1 MNDMKKLLYI
11 SVITTFLLTGC
22 SEDFLELVP
31 ESSVTSGN
39 FYKTEAQFNQALNG
53 AYASVRDVKGSIAA
67 WSMGEMRSDNTHLEF
82 NVTNRGPGYIER
94 EYADFFMDESTSGL
108 IASKYN
114 ASYIGIA
121 RVNNILEHIATADLS
136 EPLAAGITGQ
146 ARFLRALF
154 YFDLVRYFGGVPLYV
169 KAVQG
174 AEDAF
179 LPRSSAEEVYKVII
193 ADLQEAIQKLPE
205 PSFPQSGRATKGAA
219 RMLLADVYLT
229 LKNYPLAEAELKS
242 ITQMGYS
249 LLPDYASAFSLSH
262 KNSAESIY
270 EIQYQQGNQGQH
282 SNFLYHFLPLS
293 ADVSKITGIASQN
306 RQGGGWNTPTFEMID
321 SYEPG
326 DKRLEASIAIAEG
339 TGQIGNMFID
349 ELKSPVG
356 YTATPGKRVYPY
368 IKKYLHAHGL
378 EQNTDDNFPIY
389 RYADALLSLAE
400 VLNEQGK
407 PAEALTYLNPVR
419 TRAGLAPATE
429 TNQALLRDIIAHE
442 RRIELAFENKR
453 WLDLVR
459 TGKAIEVM
467 TQNGQYVKAVHAGES
482 YLPDMSYQITPER
495 LLFPIP
501 NREILIG
508 KLEQN
513 PGY

>member
-1 MNDMKKLLYI
+1 
-11 SVITTFLLTGC
+11 
-22 SEDFLELVP
+22 VP
-31 ESSVTSGN
+31 ESSVTSAN

-53 AYASVRDVKGSIAA
+53 AYAAVREVKGSVAA
-67 WSMGEMRSDNTHLEF
+67 WTMGEMRSDNTHLEF
-82 NVTNRGPGYIER
+82 NVTNRGPQYIER
-94 EYADFFMDESTSGL
+94 EYADFFMDESTSGT

-114 ASYIGIA
+114 SNYIGIA
-121 RVNNILEHIATADLS
+121 RVNNLLEYISTAGLNDQFVES
-136 EPLAAGITGQ
+136 ITGQ
-146 ARFLRALF
+146 AKFLRALF

-169 KAVQG
+169 KAVKG
-174 AEDAF
+174 AGDAY
-179 LPRSSAEEVYKVII
+179 LPRSSVEEVYKVITD
-193 ADLQEAIQKLPE
+193 DLQEAIQKLPE
-205 PSFPQSGRATKGAA
+205 TSFPQNGRATKGAG

-229 LKNYPLAEAELKS
+229 LKNYTLAEAELKS

-249 LLPDYASAFSLSH
+249 LLPEYASAFNLSN
-262 KNSAESIY
+262 KNSIESIF
-270 EIQYQQGNQGQH
+270 EVQYQQGNQGQQ

-293 ADVSKITGIASQN
+293 ADVSMMTGIASQN

-326 DKRLEASIAIAEG
+326 DKRLDASIGIAEG
-339 TGQIGNMFID
+339 TGVVGNMFIE

-356 YTATPGKRVYPY
+356 YVKPAGKRVYPF
-368 IKKYLHAHGL
+368 IKKYLNPHSL

-389 RYADALLSLAE
+389 RYSDALLSLAE

-407 PAEALTYLNPVR
+407 SAEALTYLNPVR
-419 TRAGLAPATE
+419 TRAGLAAATE
-429 TNQALLRDIIAHE
+429 TDQALLRDIIAHE
-442 RRIELAFENKR
+442 RRVEFAFENKR

-467 TQNGQYVKAVHAGES
+467 TKNGQYIKNFHAGES
-482 YLPDMSYQITPER
+482 YLPDISYNVTPNR

-508 KLEQN
+508 NLEQN

>member
-1 MNDMKKLLYI
+1 MKKLLYI
-11 SVITTFLLTGC
+11 SIITISSLTGC
-22 SEDFLELVP
+22 SDDFLELVP

-39 FYKTEAQFNQALNG
+39 FYQTEAQFNQALNG
-53 AYASVRDVKGSIAA
+53 AYASVREVKGSVAA
-67 WSMGEMRSDNTHLEF
+67 WTMGEMRSDNTHLEF
-82 NVTNRGPGYIER
+82 NVTNRGPQYIER
-94 EYADFFMDESTSGL
+94 EYADFFMDESTSGT

-114 ASYIGIA
+114 SNYVGIA
-121 RVNNILEHIATADLS
+121 RVNNILDQISTIGLS
-136 EPLAAGITGQ
+136 EQVVNDISGQ

-154 YFDLVRYFGGVPLYV
+154 YFDLVRYFGGVPLYIT
-169 KAVQG
+169 AVTG
-174 AEDAF
+174 ADDAF
-179 LPRSSAEEVYKVII
+179 LPRASADEVYKVII

-205 PSFPQSGRATKGAA
+205 PKFPQSGRATKAAA
-219 RMLLADVYLT
+219 RMMLADVYLT

-242 ITQMGYS
+242 VTNAGYS
-249 LLPDYASAFSLSH
+249 LLPDYASVFSLSN
-262 KNSAESIY
+262 KNSVESIF
-270 EIQYQQGNQGQH
+270 EVQYQQGNQGQQ
-282 SNFLYHFLPLS
+282 SNFLYHFLPLA
-293 ADVSKITGIASQN
+293 ADVSKITGITSQN
-306 RQGGGWNTPTFEMID
+306 RQGGGWNTPTFELIE

-326 DKRLEASIAIAEG
+326 DKRLDASIAIAEG

-349 ELKSPVG
+349 AIKSPVG
-356 YTATPGKRVYPY
+356 YTPPSGKRVYPY

-389 RYADALLSLAE
+389 RYAEALLSLAE

-407 PAEALTYLNPVR
+407 SADALPYLNLVR
-419 TRAGLAPATE
+419 SRAGLASVTE
-429 TNQALLRDIIAHE
+429 TDQALLRDIIAHE
-442 RRIELAFENKR
+442 RRMELAFENKR

-467 TQNGQYVKAVHAGES
+467 TKNGQYVKTVHAGES
-482 YLPDMSYQITPER
+482 YLPDMSYKLTPNR

-508 KLEQN
+508 SLEQN

>member
-1 MNDMKKLLYI
+1 MKKLLYI
-11 SVITTFLLTGC
+11 PIISIFFLTAC

-39 FYKTEAQFNQALNG
+39 FYKTDAQFNQALNG
-53 AYASVRDVKGSIAA
+53 AYASVREVKGSVSA

-82 NVTNRGPGYIER
+82 NVTNRGPQYIER

-108 IASKYN
+108 IANKYN
-114 ASYIGIA
+114 SSYIGIA
-121 RVNNILEHIATADLS
+121 RVNNILEYISTAGLS
-136 EPLAAGITGQ
+136 DQVVDGITGQ
-146 ARFLRALF
+146 AKFLRALF
-154 YFDLVRYFGGVPLYV
+154 YFDLVRYFGGVPLYI
-169 KAVQG
+169 KAVKG
-174 AEDAF
+174 AGDAY
-179 LPRSSAEEVYKVII
+179 LPRASAEEVYKVII
-193 ADLQEAIQKLPE
+193 ADLQEAVEKLPE
-205 PSFPQSGRATKGAA
+205 TKFPQSGSATKGAA

-249 LLPDYASAFSLSH
+249 LLPDYGSAFRLSH
-262 KNSAESIY
+262 KNSVESIF
-270 EIQYQQGNQGQH
+270 EVQYQQGNQGQQ
-282 SNFLYHFLPLS
+282 SNFLYHFLPLA
-293 ADVSKITGIASQN
+293 ADVSKITGITSQN
-306 RQGGGWNTPTFEMID
+306 RQGGGWNTPTFEMIE

-326 DKRLEASIAIAEG
+326 DKRLEASIGIAEG
-339 TGQIGNMFID
+339 SGVVGDMFI
-349 ELKSPVG
+349 EAVKSPVG
-356 YTATPGKRVYPY
+356 YTPASGKRVYPF
-368 IKKYLHAHGL
+368 IKKYLNPHSL
-378 EQNTDDNFPIY
+378 EQNTDDNFPVY
-389 RYADALLSLAE
+389 RYSDALLSLAE

-407 PAEALTYLNPVR
+407 SADALTYLNPVR
-419 TRAGLAPATE
+419 IRAGLAPVTE

-459 TGKAIEVM
+459 TDKAIEVM
-467 TQNGQYVKAVHAGES
+467 NKNGQYVKDFHAGES
-482 YLPDMSYQITPER
+482 YLPDISYKLTPNR

-508 KLEQN
+508 NLEQN

>member
-1 MNDMKKLLYI
+1 MKKHIYI
-11 SVITTFLLTGC
+11 SLIAIFYLTGC
-22 SEDFLELVP
+22 SDDFLELVP

-39 FYKTEAQFNQALNG
+39 FYKTEAQFNQALHG
-53 AYASVRDVKGSIAA
+53 AYASVREVKGSVAA

-82 NVTNRGPGYIER
+82 NVTNRGPQYIER

-114 ASYIGIA
+114 SSYVGIA
-121 RVNNILEHIATADLS
+121 RVNNILDQISTVGLS
-136 EPLAAGITGQ
+136 DQVVDGISGQ

-169 KAVQG
+169 KAVKG
-174 AEDAF
+174 ADDAF
-179 LPRSSAEEVYKVII
+179 LPRSSAEEVYQVII
-193 ADLQEAIQKLPE
+193 EDLQEAIQKLPE
-205 PSFPQSGRATKGAA
+205 TKFPQSGMATKGAA

-229 LKNYPLAEAELKS
+229 LKNYPQAEAELKS

-249 LLPDYASAFSLSH
+249 LLPEYASAFSLSQ
-262 KNSAESIY
+262 KNSVESIF
-270 EIQYQQGNQGQH
+270 EVQYQQGNQGQQ

-293 ADVSKITGIASQN
+293 ADVSKITGITSQN
-306 RQGGGWNTPTFEMID
+306 RQGGGWNTPTFEMIE

-326 DKRLEASIAIAEG
+326 DKRLEASIGIAEG
-339 TGQIGNMFID
+339 TGVVGDMFI
-349 ELKSPVG
+349 EAVKSPVG
-356 YTATPGKRVYPY
+356 YTPPTGKRVYPF

-378 EQNTDDNFPIY
+378 EQNTDDNFPVY
-389 RYADALLSLAE
+389 RYADALLALAE

-407 PAEALTYLNPVR
+407 PEALTYLNPVR
-419 TRAGLAPATE
+419 IRAGLAPVTE

-467 TQNGQYVKAVHAGES
+467 NKNGQYVKAVHAGES
-482 YLPDMSYQITPER
+482 YLPDISYNLTPNR

>member
-1 MNDMKKLLYI
+1 MKKLIYI
-11 SVITTFLLTGC
+11 SVIGIFSLTAC

-31 ESSVTSGN
+31 DSSVTSGN
-39 FYKTEAQFNQALNG
+39 FYKTEPQFNQALTG
-53 AYASVRDVKGSIAA
+53 AYASVREVKGSVAA

-82 NVTNRGPGYIER
+82 NVTNRGPQYIER

-114 ASYIGIA
+114 SSYVGIGRI
-121 RVNNILEHIATADLS
+121 NSILEQISTVGLS
-136 EPLAAGITGQ
+136 DQFVDGITGQ
-146 ARFLRALF
+146 AKFLRALF
-154 YFDLVRYFGGVPLYV
+154 YFDLVRYFGGVPLYI
-169 KAVQG
+169 KAVKG
-174 AEDAF
+174 ADDAF

-205 PSFPQSGRATKGAA
+205 TKFPQSGKATKGAA

-262 KNSAESIY
+262 KNSVESIN
-270 EIQYQQGNQGQH
+270 EVQYQQGNQGQQ
-282 SNFLYHFLPLS
+282 SNFLYHFLPLA

-306 RQGGGWNTPTFEMID
+306 RQGGGWNTPTFEMIE

-326 DKRLEASIAIAEG
+326 DKRLEASIGIAEG
-339 TGQIGNMFID
+339 TGVVGNMFI
-349 ELKSPVG
+349 EAVKSPVG
-356 YTATPGKRVYPY
+356 YTAASGKRVYPF
-368 IKKYLHAHGL
+368 IKKYAHAHSL

-389 RYADALLSLAE
+389 RYSDALLSLAE

-407 PAEALTYLNPVR
+407 SADALPYLNLVR
-419 TRAGLAPATE
+419 SRAGLASVTE

-442 RRIELAFENKR
+442 RRMELAFENKR

-467 TQNGQYVKAVHAGES
+467 NKNGQYVKAFHAGES
-482 YLPDMSYQITPER
+482 YLPDISYKLTPNR